1 MNYSELISRLTIL
14 EQKVNKLSPDYWAE
28 VAGESVGRGVNVMGI
43 TTVERTALGVT
54 LATSGVINYLMVY
67 DTDDDSPYWWN
78 GTEWV

>member
-1 MNYSELISRLTIL
+1 MNYSEVISRLTVL

-28 VAGESVGRGVNVMGI
+28 VAGEATSRGVNVMGI
-43 TTVERTALGVT
+43 TTAERTALGVT

-67 DTDDDSPYWWN
+67 DTDNDSPYWWN